1 MRGLCMITAAICLC
15 LAAAQN
21 SSDDLFQAVRDNNLT
36 LLKTRLHKGAGKNA
50 RGKHGDTLLM
60 QAAAVGSPE
69 AVRLLLES
77 GPDVNA
83 RNGFD
88 NTALIMAANQPEKA
102 RMLVAKGADVNA
114 QTKQGR
120 TPLMLAATCDG
131 CVNTVRLLISQGANV
146 KAKDAQGD
154 TALGLAA
161 DANDTET
168 MRLLL
173 ANGADAATVDGGG
186 VTPLFSAASNC
197 NLDAVRMLLSKGANV
212 NAADTFAGEVK
223 FGKIQLIQLT
233 PLMMAAAYCSGD
245 VIKTLLDA
253 GAKVNA
259 KDIRDMTP
267 LMLAVAS
274 EHQDLAVVKLLL
286 DAGAD
291 VNAKSNMG
299 ETALDW
305 AKKFGN
311 REVIAQLSAAGAREG
326 SPYTPPRRT
335 ASGPR
340 TAAQAVESGTALLQR
355 VSTEFFKQSGCVGC
369 HHQPVTT
376 MAVTAARASGIHVD
390 EAAARDQVQAI
401 ESLSMAAQEPMIE
414 RFDLGGATDPPAYF
428 LFALAAARYSPNA
441 VTDTMAGYVAGGQRR
456 DGTWRIG
463 GTSRSPIQEGVI
475 GRTALAVRALQNYG
489 PPGRKAEFDTQI
501 ARARNWLAAAK
512 PDTTDDFAM
521 QLLSLHWTGASSD
534 AVEALGRTLIAL
546 QRDDGGWAQNR
557 NLASDAYATS
567 ESLWALME
575 CGVLKT
581 SDPVYQRGAR
591 YLLNTQWE
599 DGSWYVRSRA
609 VKLQP
614 YFQSGFPYDHDQ
626 WISSTATGFA
636 VMALAPGIEIER
648 TASR

>member
-1 MRGLCMITAAICLC
+1 MRGLWVIGAAVCLC

-21 SSDDLFQAVRDNNLT
+21 SPDDLFKAIHDNNLT
-36 LLKTRLHKGAGKNA
+36 YLKAQLHKATAKKA
-50 RGKHGDTLLM
+50 RDAHGNTLLM
-60 QAAAVGSPE
+60 QAAAVGSQE
-69 AVRLLLES
+69 AVKLLLES
-77 GPDVNA
+77 GADVNA
-83 RNGFD
+83 RNQFD
-88 NTALIMAANQPEKA
+88 NTALILAANQPEKA
-102 RMLVAKGADVNA
+102 RMLVEKGADVNA
-114 QTKQGR
+114 HTKQGR

-131 CVNTVRLLISQGANV
+131 CVETVRLLISKGAEL

-154 TALGLAA
+154 TALDLAA
-161 DANDTET
+161 VANDLET
-168 MRLLL
+168 MRLLIDK
-173 ANGADAATVDGGG
+173 GADAATVDGGG

-197 NLDAVRMLLSKGANV
+197 NLDAVRMLLSKGADV

-233 PLMMAAAYCSGD
+233 PLMMAAPYCTVD
-245 VIKTLLDA
+245 VVKTLLDA

-286 DAGAD
+286 EAGAD
-291 VNAKSNMG
+291 VNVKSNMG

-311 REVIAQLSAAGAREG
+311 REVIAELSDADAREG
-326 SPYTPPRRT
+326 SPYTPPRRS
-335 ASGPR
+335 APAPR
-340 TAAQAVESGTALLQR
+340 TAAQAVQSGTALLQR
-355 VSTEFFKQSGCVGC
+355 VSTEFFKQSGCAGC
-369 HHQPVTT
+369 HHQPITT
-376 MAVTAARASGIHVD
+376 MAVSAARASGIHVD
-390 EAAARDQVQAI
+390 EAAARDHLQEINLLAM
-401 ESLSMAAQEPMIE
+401 SAQEPMIE

-428 LFALAAARYSPNA
+428 LLALAAAHFPANA
-441 VTDTMAGYVAGGQRR
+441 ITDTLAGYVAGGQRR

-463 GTSRSPIQEGVI
+463 GISRSPIQEGVI

-489 PPGRKAEFDTQI
+489 PPARKAEFDKRI
-501 ARARNWLAAAK
+501 ARARDWVAAAK
-512 PDTTDDFAM
+512 PDTNDDYAM
-521 QLLSLHWTGASSD
+521 QLLSLHWTGGTSD
-534 AVEALGRTLIAL
+534 AVERAGRALIAL

-567 ESLWALME
+567 ESLWALTE
-575 CGVLKT
+575 SGVLKV
-581 SDPVYQRGAR
+581 SDPVYRRGVK
-591 YLLNTQWE
+591 YLLDTQWE

-614 YFQSGFPYDHDQ
+614 YFQSGSPYDHDQ